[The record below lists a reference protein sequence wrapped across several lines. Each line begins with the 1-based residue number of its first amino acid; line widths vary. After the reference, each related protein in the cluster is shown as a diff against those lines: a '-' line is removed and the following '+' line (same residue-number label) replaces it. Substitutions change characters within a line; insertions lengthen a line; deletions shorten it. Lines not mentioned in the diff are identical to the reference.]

1 MNVDRVD
8 ALNDQIKDRSV
19 KYRREIQDV
28 RAAEEI
34 SPDADIIFSEM
45 IDFLDYIS
53 GELNDILD
61 KAGNNNNITPKS
73 NQQSVGG
80 RRKHRS
86 RTRRRHY

>member
-19 KYRREIQDV
+19 RYTRDIEEARR
-28 RAAEEI
+28 AKKI
-34 SPDADIIFSEM
+34 SPDVDVILQSM
-45 IDFLDYIS
+45 VTFLNYVS
-53 GELNDILD
+53 HELNDTLD

-73 NQQSVGG
+73 NQSSVGG

-86 RTRRRHY
+86 RTRRRH